1 MRVPS
6 PSFVVLSAASAA
18 FAVASWLLVSDM
30 VAVAAID
37 RIVFPQGASQASTG
51 PAWELEGDPG
61 LADRALEDFPEILE
75 RPVFTASR
83 RPPERREQ
91 TAEPA
96 QPLTVVISGI
106 LITPD
111 SRMALVSP
119 AKDQKP
125 LRLRVGDAIQGWKVV
140 EIDYRRVV
148 IRRGTAERVLDLRI
162 EAPAPA
168 PDRSRRLRERPREP
182 ATGNVPAPQP

>member
-37 RIVFPQGASQASTG
+37 RTVFPQGSSQASTG
-51 PAWELEGDPG
+51 SAWELESDPG
-61 LADRALEDFPEILE
+61 LTDRALEDFPEILE

-91 TAEPA
+91 TVERA

-111 SRMALVSP
+111 SRMALVSS

-148 IRRGTAERVLDLRI
+148 IRRGAAERVLDLRI
-162 EAPAPA
+162 EAPA

-182 ATGNVPAPQP
+182 ATGNATAPQP